1 MDLYIAI
8 RGSKSGKIFDLTE
21 DGLEEMVLR
30 KENGREIPEGYT
42 GLIVPFSAFK
52 DDVIKLAR
60 RGQKVDERIY
70 AQHKPH

>member
-8 RGSKSGKIFDLTE
+8 RGFKRGKVFDFTE

-30 KENGREIPEGYT
+30 KENGREVPSGYT
-42 GLIVPFSAFK
+42 GLIIPFAALK
-52 DDVIKLAR
+52 DDVIRLAR
-60 RGQKVDERIY
+60 KGQQVDKRIY